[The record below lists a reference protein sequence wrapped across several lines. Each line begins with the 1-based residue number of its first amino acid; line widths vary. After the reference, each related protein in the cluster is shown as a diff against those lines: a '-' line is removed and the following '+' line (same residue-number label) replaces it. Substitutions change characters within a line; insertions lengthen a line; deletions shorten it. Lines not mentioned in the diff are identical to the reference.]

1 MTAKSK
7 IAWERWDEDLLHEEI
22 IDNLSID
29 MEDTDEELA
38 DEAMEL
44 MSKIPKLISTPLGIF
59 QLYDKMSPMKQFEC
73 WMGYTNCN
81 ITGQVQKDIENVEGV
96 ELLSI
101 ISRYRFFIGVGK
113 LFNFKTVRIDVE
125 NLLNCND
132 KTSEKG
138 RSESISD
145 AYEALADAVFETETD
160 QINPDDSITT
170 EETVEI
176 IKEIISQDKYWAIF
190 IDGNGEIDY
199 TSSNQEN
206 DITYLEKLLS
216 YKKLRRKNGGIIL
229 HPDNEN

>member
-1 MTAKSK
+1 MVVKRK

-22 IDNLSID
+22 VDNLSID
-29 MEDTDEELA
+29 MEDADEELA
-38 DEAMEL
+38 NDAMEL

-73 WMGYTNCN
+73 WMGYTNFN
-81 ITGQVQKDIENVEGV
+81 ITGQIQKNIENVNGV
-96 ELLSI
+96 ELLSV

-132 KTSEKG
+132 KTPKKQKG
-138 RSESISD
+138 ESISD
-145 AYEALADAVFETETD
+145 AYETLFGKD
-160 QINPDDSITT
+160 QANSDDDITT

-176 IKEIISQDKYWAIF
+176 IKEVISQDKYWAIF
-190 IDGNGEIDY
+190 VGENGEIDS
-199 TSSNQEN
+199 TSSHQEN

>member
-1 MTAKSK
+1 MTVKRK

-22 IDNLSID
+22 IDNLNID
-29 MEDTDEELA
+29 MEDADEEMA
-38 DEAMEL
+38 DDAMEL

-73 WMGYTNCN
+73 WMGYTNFN
-81 ITGQVQKDIENVEGV
+81 ITEQVQKNIENVEGV
-96 ELLSI
+96 ELLSV
-101 ISRYRFFIGVGK
+101 ISRYRFFVGVGK
-113 LFNFKTVRIDVE
+113 LFKFKTVRIDVE

-132 KTSEKG
+132 KTPEKQ

-145 AYEALADAVFETETD
+145 AYEALADMVFGED
-160 QINPDDSITT
+160 QTNSDDDITT

-176 IKEIISQDKYWAIF
+176 IKGVISQDKYWAIF
-190 IDGNGEIDY
+190 VGEDGEIDY

>member
-1 MTAKSK
+1 MTIKRK

-22 IDNLSID
+22 VDNLSID
-29 MEDTDEELA
+29 MEDADEELA
-38 DEAMEL
+38 NDAMEL

-73 WMGYTNCN
+73 WMGYTNFN
-81 ITGQVQKDIENVEGV
+81 ITGQIQKNIENVNGV
-96 ELLSI
+96 ELLSV

-125 NLLNCND
+125 NLLTCND
-132 KTSEKG
+132 KTPKKQ

-145 AYEALADAVFETETD
+145 AYETLFGKD
-160 QINPDDSITT
+160 QANSDDDITT

-176 IKEIISQDKYWAIF
+176 IKEVISQDKYWAIF
-190 IDGNGEIDY
+190 VGENGEIDY

>member
-1 MTAKSK
+1 MVVKRK

-22 IDNLSID
+22 VDNLSID
-29 MEDTDEELA
+29 MEDADEELA
-38 DEAMEL
+38 NDAMEL

-73 WMGYTNCN
+73 WMGYTNFN
-81 ITGQVQKDIENVEGV
+81 ITGQIQKNIENVNGV
-96 ELLSI
+96 ELLSV

-132 KTSEKG
+132 KTPKKQKG
-138 RSESISD
+138 ESISD
-145 AYEALADAVFETETD
+145 AYETLFGKD
-160 QINPDDSITT
+160 QANSDDDITT

-176 IKEIISQDKYWAIF
+176 IKEVISQDKYWAIF
-190 IDGNGEIDY
+190 VGENGEIDY

>member
-1 MTAKSK
+1 MVVKRK

-22 IDNLSID
+22 VDNLSID
-29 MEDTDEELA
+29 MEDADEELA
-38 DEAMEL
+38 NDAMEL

-73 WMGYTNCN
+73 WMGYTNFN
-81 ITGQVQKDIENVEGV
+81 ITGQIQKNIENVNGV
-96 ELLSI
+96 ELLSV

-132 KTSEKG
+132 KTPKKQ

-145 AYEALADAVFETETD
+145 AYETLFGKD
-160 QINPDDSITT
+160 QANSDDDITT

-176 IKEIISQDKYWAIF
+176 IKEVISQDKYWAIF
-190 IDGNGEIDY
+190 VGENGEIDY

>member
-1 MTAKSK
+1 MTIKRK

-22 IDNLSID
+22 IDNLNID
-29 MEDTDEELA
+29 MEDADEELA
-38 DEAMEL
+38 NDAMEL

-73 WMGYTNCN
+73 WMGYTNFN
-81 ITGQVQKDIENVEGV
+81 ITGQIQKNVENVEGV
-96 ELLSI
+96 ELLSV
-101 ISRYRFFIGVGK
+101 ISRYRFFVGVGK

-132 KTSEKG
+132 KTPKKQ

-145 AYEALADAVFETETD
+145 AYETLADMVFGKD
-160 QINPDDSITT
+160 QTNSDDDITT

-176 IKEIISQDKYWAIF
+176 IKEVISQDKYWAIF
-190 IDGNGEIDY
+190 VGEDGEIDY

>member
-1 MTAKSK
+1 MTIKRK

-22 IDNLSID
+22 VDNLNID
-29 MEDTDEELA
+29 MEDADEELA
-38 DEAMEL
+38 NDAIEL

-73 WMGYTNCN
+73 WMGYTNFN
-81 ITGQVQKDIENVEGV
+81 ITGQIQKNIENVNGV
-96 ELLSI
+96 ELLSV

-132 KTSEKG
+132 KTPEKQ

-145 AYEALADAVFETETD
+145 AYEALADMVFGKD
-160 QINPDDSITT
+160 QANSDDNITT

-176 IKEIISQDKYWAIF
+176 IKEVISQDKYWAIF
-190 IDGNGEIDY
+190 VGEDGEIDY

-229 HPDNEN
+229 HPDNES

>member
-1 MTAKSK
+1 MTIKRK

-22 IDNLSID
+22 VDNLNID
-29 MEDTDEELA
+29 MEDADEELA
-38 DEAMEL
+38 NDAMEL

-73 WMGYTNCN
+73 WMGYTNFN
-81 ITGQVQKDIENVEGV
+81 ITGQIQKNIENVNGV
-96 ELLSI
+96 ELLSV

-132 KTSEKG
+132 KTPEKQ

-145 AYEALADAVFETETD
+145 AYETLADMVFGKD
-160 QINPDDSITT
+160 QANSDDNITT

-176 IKEIISQDKYWAIF
+176 IKEVISQDKYWAIF
-190 IDGNGEIDY
+190 VGEDGEIDY

-229 HPDNEN
+229 HPDNES

>member
-1 MTAKSK
+1 MTIKRK

-22 IDNLSID
+22 VDNLSID
-29 MEDTDEELA
+29 MEDADEELA
-38 DEAMEL
+38 NDAMEL

-73 WMGYTNCN
+73 WMGYTNFN
-81 ITGQVQKDIENVEGV
+81 ITGQIQKNIENVNGV
-96 ELLSI
+96 ELLSV

-132 KTSEKG
+132 KTPKKQ

-145 AYEALADAVFETETD
+145 AYETLFGKD
-160 QINPDDSITT
+160 QANSDDDITT

-176 IKEIISQDKYWAIF
+176 IKEVISQDKYWAIF
-190 IDGNGEIDY
+190 VGENGEIDY